1 METLESILET
11 AAAEIDGARKVI
23 GRMVADSTSEGIEWP
38 ELEEPTICWHC
49 DGTGCSF
56 CGHTGVIDSYEE
68 DDNFSYRDER

>member
-38 ELEEPTICWHC
+38 ELEEEPEHGICRNC
-49 DGTGCSF
+49 DGTGCYQ
-56 CGHTGVIDSYEE
+56 CRNTGE
-68 DDNFSYRDER
+68 F